1 MTRLTMRRIAGFGW
15 TRSLLAAA
23 LAAGLGGCM
32 SLERNTNVVSPYSD
46 KLSAFNYK
54 EEGSVAILVVGVE
67 GARFIRKEAYFPLFV
82 QVANKSK
89 ATFTVTREAFTLED
103 PLGRQYSI
111 APAREVAGKYGLTLD
126 HRARQIDPRRDF
138 DAFDLLLPMDRLNY
152 RHIVDIADPERH
164 GRIRMMRSFDRAAL
178 GQKAG
183 VGAEGPD
190 VPDPYYGGPDGF
202 DKMYWILRES
212 CEGLLDF
219 LLGGGSGATRPGRA

>member
-1 MTRLTMRRIAGFGW
+1 MKRLTMRRIAGFGW

-89 ATFTVTREAFTLED
+89 ATFTITREAFTLED

-111 APAREVAGKYGLTLD
+111 APAREVAGKYGRLDLDRRLFVQNRQFTAGGVALMTYIPSDFYPSSARRSLLIEQVALPPHGYMEDVIYFPIPESGLNGVPLRLLFKVKEIEEPIQVVFEVPRTLG
-126 HRARQIDPRRDF
+126 I
-138 DAFDLLLPMDRLNY
+138 L
-152 RHIVDIADPERH
+152 E
-164 GRIRMMRSFDRAAL
+164 
-178 GQKAG
+178 K
-183 VGAEGPD
+183 
-190 VPDPYYGGPDGF
+190 
-202 DKMYWILRES
+202 DKDES
-212 CEGLLDF
+212 GE
-219 LLGGGSGATRPGRA
+219 TP